1 MCKGNKFLGV
11 RLDLHFHSD
20 ISVQQRRNQYS
31 EAILQQ
37 RKVGTN
43 KSNCFDGNYCT
54 LHFVSVAHIKLT
66 ECIGR
71 YRSH

>member
-20 ISVQQRRNQYS
+20 ILVQQRRNQYS

-54 LHFVSVAHIKLT
+54 LHFTPVARIKLT
-66 ECIGR
+66 GGVGR
-71 YRSH
+71 FRPH